1 MSREL
6 DPIDVLADM
15 LGEEG
20 FEIADTRLAAVVI
33 VQRLRDSG
41 FSVVPTEPPAVSDD
55 VLLAGMR
62 EVRRLRAEVDR
73 LQEAKRRALQIADER
88 AKEAVELRRQIET
101 LRGAMSIR
109 GTTMITLFAVALAGL
124 IALWVLK
131 IFG

>member
-6 DPIDVLADM
+6 DPIDVLADL

-41 FSVVPTEPPAVSDD
+41 FSIVPTEPPAVSDD

-62 EVRRLRAEVDR
+62 EVRMLRAEVDR
-73 LQEAKRRALQIADER
+73 LQEAKRRALQIADEW

-101 LRGAMSIR
+101 LKGGAR
-109 GTTMITLFAVALAGL
+109 
-124 IALWVLK
+124 
-131 IFG
+131 

>member
-41 FSVVPTEPPAVSDD
+41 FSVVPTEPPAVSDQE
-55 VLLAGMR
+55 VL
-62 EVRRLRAEVDR
+62 RLRTEVDR
-73 LQEAKRRALQIADER
+73 LQDAKRRALQLADER
-88 AKEAVELRRQIET
+88 AKEAAALRIELARKT
-101 LRGAMSIR
+101 P
-109 GTTMITLFAVALAGL
+109 
-124 IALWVLK
+124 
-131 IFG
+131 

>member
-1 MSREL
+1 MSCEL
-6 DPIDVLADM
+6 DPIDVLADL

-41 FSVVPTEPPAVSDD
+41 FSVAPTEPPAISDD
-55 VLLAGMR
+55 VLLAGMQ
-62 EVRRLRAEVDR
+62 EVLRLRAEIDR

-101 LRGAMSIR
+101 LQGGAR
-109 GTTMITLFAVALAGL
+109 
-124 IALWVLK
+124 
-131 IFG
+131 

>member
-1 MSREL
+1 MSR
-6 DPIDVLADM
+6 DPIDVLADL
-15 LGEEG
+15 LGEEA

-41 FSVVPTEPPAVSDD
+41 FSVVPTEPPEVSDD

-73 LQEAKRRALQIADER
+73 LQEAKRRALQIADGR

>member
-1 MSREL
+1 MSSEL

-55 VLLAGMR
+55 VLLAGMQ
-62 EVRRLRAEVDR
+62 EVRRSRAEIER
-73 LQEAKRRALQIADER
+73 LEDAKRRALQLADER
-88 AKEAVELRRQIET
+88 ALEANALRNELAARKKT
-101 LRGAMSIR
+101 
-109 GTTMITLFAVALAGL
+109 
-124 IALWVLK
+124 
-131 IFG
+131 

>member
-1 MSREL
+1 MSSEL

-41 FSVVPTEPPAVSDD
+41 FSVVPTQPPAASDD
-55 VLLAGMR
+55 VLLAGMQ
-62 EVRRLRAEVDR
+62 EVLRLRTEVDR

-88 AKEAVELRRQIET
+88 AKQAVELRRRIAELEGRSGGGPET
-101 LRGAMSIR
+101 P
-109 GTTMITLFAVALAGL
+109 TP
-124 IALWVLK
+124 IA
-131 IFG
+131 

>member
-6 DPIDVLADM
+6 DPIDVLAEM

-41 FSVVPTEPPAVSDD
+41 LSVVPTEPPEVSDD

-88 AKEAVELRRQIET
+88 AKEAVALRRQIET
-101 LRGAMSIR
+101 LKGAR
-109 GTTMITLFAVALAGL
+109 
-124 IALWVLK
+124 
-131 IFG
+131 

>member
-1 MSREL
+1 MSSEL
-6 DPIDVLADM
+6 DPIDVLADL
-15 LGEEG
+15 LGEDG

>member
-41 FSVVPTEPPAVSDD
+41 LSVVPTEPPAVSDD

>member
-1 MSREL
+1 MSR
-6 DPIDVLADM
+6 DPIDVLADL
-15 LGEEG
+15 LGEEA

-62 EVRRLRAEVDR
+62 EVRMLRAEVDR

>member
-41 FSVVPTEPPAVSDD
+41 FSVVPTQPPAVSDS
-55 VLLAGMR
+55 VLLAGMQ
-62 EVRRLRAEVDR
+62 EVLRLRTEVDR

-101 LRGAMSIR
+101 LKGAR
-109 GTTMITLFAVALAGL
+109 
-124 IALWVLK
+124 
-131 IFG
+131 

>member
-101 LRGAMSIR
+101 LKGGAR
-109 GTTMITLFAVALAGL
+109 
-124 IALWVLK
+124 
-131 IFG
+131 